1 MSVYI
6 IDKGNGIHQENNIN
20 TYIRTR
26 VPPLNIIP
34 LQQNK
39 EYTENDAQCKQ
50 RTMYGQLHC
59 RELLLSRSNLEE
71 ERTYKADSR
80 RVIMPPGDL

>member
-50 RTMYGQLHC
+50 RTIRFLYTNDVWPATQPRIIAFAL
-59 RELLLSRSNLEE
+59 
-71 ERTYKADSR
+71 K
-80 RVIMPPGDL
+80 P